1 MTTTHDDITG
11 VSKCAAKKTSIDITD
26 KPLFTLLASKY
37 PDAAEFLRQHRGGET
52 LHIPASKDKRE
63 AARRFDDGSRTVEE
77 VARLAGCS
85 ERTVR
90 YARRGE

>member
-1 MTTTHDDITG
+1 MTTTHDITG
-11 VSKCAAKKTSIDITD
+11 VSKCASKKTSIDITD
-26 KPLFTLLASKY
+26 KQLFAILETVSK
-37 PDAAEFLRQHRGGET
+37 PAADFLRQHRGGET
-52 LHIPASKDKRE
+52 LHVPAGKDKRE
-63 AARRFDDGSRTVEE
+63 AARRWDDGSRSVGE